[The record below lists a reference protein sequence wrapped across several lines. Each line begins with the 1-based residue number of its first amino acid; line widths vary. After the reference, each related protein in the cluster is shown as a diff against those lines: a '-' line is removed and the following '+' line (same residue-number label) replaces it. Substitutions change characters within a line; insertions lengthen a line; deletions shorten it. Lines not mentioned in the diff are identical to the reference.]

1 VNTAGMTPE
10 QTALANRLAQSIH
23 RLTPETVAAL
33 HAVLDSTARAEKP
46 RLRRAAG
53 AGRG

>member
-1 VNTAGMTPE
+1 
-10 QTALANRLAQSIH
+10 
-23 RLTPETVAAL
+23 VATL
-33 HAVLDSTARAEKP
+33 HAVLDTTTRAEKP